1 MMNANGFSKI
11 MIKNNKMKWVQS
23 MTRPLM
29 GASLAVMLSACAN
42 MAADTDH
49 GLCDLKL
56 LSLQI
61 PKETQSLM
69 RSAHSSQVEVF
80 KHDQQKFNQALEAVQ
95 KKYANRDGMNS
106 MLADGQAI
114 NANIDLLVK
123 HHADLDALYEYSL
136 LVGETIP
143 GIQAEYNL
151 MVDMMARKNASAME
165 VVIAKNQVFVADRM
179 LRSMDRMFDL
189 DSHQSDTVDDFLA
202 DFNIFNL
209 YLNAQLNGSAELGVG
224 RVKDAE
230 LRESLLSIK
239 AGIDDLNQSDSLA
252 LLQKK
257 EPMVSVLKA
266 ARDNMIKSDQIF
278 NALQKLE

>member
-1 MMNANGFSKI
+1 MNANGFSKI

-61 PKETQSLM
+61 PKETQSFM

-95 KKYANRDGMNS
+95 KKYANRDGVNS

-123 HHADLDALYEYSL
+123 HQADLDALYEYSL

-151 MVDMMARKNASAME
+151 MVDMMARNNALAME

-202 DFNIFNL
+202 DLNIFNL

-239 AGIDDLNQSDSLA
+239 VGIDDINQSDSLA
-252 LLQKK
+252 LLLKK

>member
-1 MMNANGFSKI
+1 

-61 PKETQSLM
+61 PKETQAFM

-123 HHADLDALYEYSL
+123 HQADLDALYEYSL

-252 LLQKK
+252 LLLKK

>member
-1 MMNANGFSKI
+1 MNANGFSKI

-61 PKETQSLM
+61 PKETQSFM

-123 HHADLDALYEYSL
+123 HQADLDALYEYSL

-252 LLQKK
+252 LLLKK

>member
-61 PKETQSLM
+61 PKETQSFM

-95 KKYANRDGMNS
+95 KKYANRDGVNS

-123 HHADLDALYEYSL
+123 HQADLDALYEYSL

-151 MVDMMARKNASAME
+151 MVDMMARNNALAME

-202 DFNIFNL
+202 DLNIFNL

-239 AGIDDLNQSDSLA
+239 VGIDDINQSDSLA
-252 LLQKK
+252 LLLKK

>member
-1 MMNANGFSKI
+1 MMNANSFSKI

-61 PKETQSLM
+61 PKETQAFM

-123 HHADLDALYEYSL
+123 HQADLDALYEYSL
-136 LVGETIP
+136 LVGEAIP

-189 DSHQSDTVDDFLA
+189 DSHQSDTVDNFLA

-239 AGIDDLNQSDSLA
+239 AGIDDLNRSDSLA
-252 LLQKK
+252 LLLKK

>member
-1 MMNANGFSKI
+1 
-11 MIKNNKMKWVQS
+11 

-29 GASLAVMLSACAN
+29 GVSLAVMLSACAN

-61 PKETQSLM
+61 PKETQAFI
-69 RSAHSSQVEVF
+69 RSAHPSQVEVF
-80 KHDQQKFNQALEAVQ
+80 KHDQQKLNQALEEVQ
-95 KKYANRDGMNS
+95 KKYANRDGVSS

-123 HHADLDALYEYSL
+123 HQAEIDALYEYSL
-136 LVGETIP
+136 LVRETIP

-151 MVDMMARKNASAME
+151 MVDMMARNNASAMQA
-165 VVIAKNQVFVADRM
+165 VIAKNQVFVADRV
-179 LRSMDRMFDL
+179 LRSMDKMFDL
-189 DSHQSDTVDDFLA
+189 DSTPFDTVDDFLS

-209 YLNAQLNGSAELGVG
+209 YLNAQLNGSAELGVE

-230 LRESLLSIK
+230 LRESLLSIQ
-239 AGIDDLNQSDSLA
+239 ADIADLNQSDSLA
-252 LLQKK
+252 LLQKR
-257 EPMVSVLKA
+257 EPVVNILKA
-266 ARDNMIKSDQIF
+266 AQDNMIKSDQIF
-278 NALQKLE
+278 NTLQKLE